1 MKQHNQSLNNFL
13 WNYSVTDRTGW
24 QPLELNFL
32 FFLNFNICQPWWNC
46 YVFWCLHIVPTR
58 KKTFRPMPFCV
69 FNFTRFLCGFT
80 TQLCTHSFVLFFNS
94 GFRSWKTHHQMNKY
108 VLNQNTT
115 LMCTHDFCYFLVFIL
130 GIWGAKKGVFAHN
143 HNTEIFSPFNIIFI
157 LNFHSLKILPLLHDT
172 YMLLESIVFYHIYA
186 GAHYSINL

>member
-1 MKQHNQSLNNFL
+1 MMKLLCVLMFTYSSNKEKDIKANAILRVQFHEVPLWIHNTVV
-13 WNYSVTDRTGW
+13 YT
-24 QPLELNFL
+24 
-32 FFLNFNICQPWWNC
+32 
-46 YVFWCLHIVPTR
+46 
-58 KKTFRPMPFCV
+58 
-69 FNFTRFLCGFT
+69 
-80 TQLCTHSFVLFFNS
+80 SFVLFFFNS

-157 LNFHSLKILPLLHDT
+157 LNFHSLKILPL
-172 YMLLESIVFYHIYA
+172 FAWHIHVAWVHSVLSHTYA